1 VARLFTAEVGHSS
14 AVTNGFVADSLLG
27 QAGFEPSV
35 PHLIGGVR
43 RAIGKAA
50 DKLRE
55 APDAGTRVAESSFF
69 EPSEPAPL
77 AARDPGRKKL
87 QPPGRLAFSIYQN
100 LPRIICRDWPAA
112 SPREQRVSPLLRGR
126 YKKGLGYATAKRKS
140 GSARDRKGS
149 GASRSRSAVRCRASP
164 A

>member
-35 PHLIGGVR
+35 AHLIGGVR

-69 EPSEPAPL
+69 EPPN
-77 AARDPGRKKL
+77 
-87 QPPGRLAFSIYQN
+87 PPHRLRAI
-100 LPRIICRDWPAA
+100 PAA
-112 SPREQRVSPLLRGR
+112 KSCNRLVGWLLRFTKIYR
-126 YKKGLGYATAKRKS
+126 E
-140 GSARDRKGS
+140 
-149 GASRSRSAVRCRASP
+149 
-164 A
+164 

>member
-1 VARLFTAEVGHSS
+1 
-14 AVTNGFVADSLLG
+14 VADERSAATKIQEIEFAPDSPLE

-55 APDAGTRVAESSFF
+55 APDAGTCAAESSFF
-69 EPSEPAPL
+69 EPSEPAPS

-87 QPPGRLAFSIYQN
+87 QPPGRLASSIYQN
-100 LPRIICRDWPAA
+100 LPRIIGRDWPAA
-112 SPREQRVSPLLRGR
+112 SPREQRVSPPLRGR
-126 YKKGLGYATAKRKS
+126 YK
-140 GSARDRKGS
+140 RD
-149 GASRSRSAVRCRASP
+149 
-164 A
+164 

>member
-1 VARLFTAEVGHSS
+1 MTARVLSLPFAPAPALSLVVVLAVEPPAGTGLRVVAPRLLKQFLQARFP
-14 AVTNGFVADSLLG
+14 AVKSGFAHDSPLE

-69 EPSEPAPL
+69 EPPN
-77 AARDPGRKKL
+77 
-87 QPPGRLAFSIYQN
+87 PPHRLRAI
-100 LPRIICRDWPAA
+100 PAA
-112 SPREQRVSPLLRGR
+112 
-126 YKKGLGYATAKRKS
+126 KS
-140 GSARDRKGS
+140 
-149 GASRSRSAVRCRASP
+149 
-164 A
+164 

>member
-1 VARLFTAEVGHSS
+1 MRDAAWIAGQTPLKPSEIEIVDGVRDAIQHRPDVARLFTAEVGHSS

-55 APDAGTRVAESSFF
+55 APDTGTRVAESSFF
-69 EPSEPAPL
+69 EPSEPAPS

-87 QPPGRLAFSIYQN
+87 NCHHTVAEVIGTTWREPGVIAL
-100 LPRIICRDWPAA
+100 
-112 SPREQRVSPLLRGR
+112 
-126 YKKGLGYATAKRKS
+126 KS
-140 GSARDRKGS
+140 
-149 GASRSRSAVRCRASP
+149 SRP
-164 A
+164 WEP

>member
-1 VARLFTAEVGHSS
+1 MTARVLSLPSRPPPRCRSWSSSPSSRLPVPGRRVVAPRLLKQFLQARFP
-14 AVTNGFVADSLLG
+14 AVKSGFAHDSPLE

-69 EPSEPAPL
+69 EPPN
-77 AARDPGRKKL
+77 
-87 QPPGRLAFSIYQN
+87 PPHRLRAI
-100 LPRIICRDWPAA
+100 PAA
-112 SPREQRVSPLLRGR
+112 
-126 YKKGLGYATAKRKS
+126 KS
-140 GSARDRKGS
+140 
-149 GASRSRSAVRCRASP
+149 
-164 A
+164 

>member
-1 VARLFTAEVGHSS
+1 MPAQTAAKMRSS
-14 AVTNGFVADSLLG
+14 PPKALECSAETDSALE

-69 EPSEPAPL
+69 EPPN
-77 AARDPGRKKL
+77 
-87 QPPGRLAFSIYQN
+87 PPHRLRAI
-100 LPRIICRDWPAA
+100 PAA
-112 SPREQRVSPLLRGR
+112 
-126 YKKGLGYATAKRKS
+126 KS
-140 GSARDRKGS
+140 
-149 GASRSRSAVRCRASP
+149 
-164 A
+164 